1 MEFLS
6 TSELTENQKAQLF
19 ELWNREYP
27 ATLNYASIQGL
38 DDYLNGL
45 TEATHVLILD
55 ESKSVKAWHVDFVR
69 EGEKWFAIIVDSDFH
84 GQGLGTEL
92 LNRAKAKE
100 SELNGWVI
108 DQDNDVK
115 QNGDSY
121 LSPLGFYLN
130 NGFEQLKDKR
140 LELQHLSAVLIRW
153 DKH

>member
-1 MEFLS
+1 M
-6 TSELTENQKAQLF
+6 
-19 ELWNREYP
+19 
-27 ATLNYASIQGL
+27 
-38 DDYLNGL
+38 
-45 TEATHVLILD
+45 
-55 ESKSVKAWHVDFVR
+55 R